1 MTESAIQKDETARRR
16 SLPIASSHVV
26 LTALGLLLA
35 PSIGY
40 ADDTIPP
47 PGTDG
52 HAFCEHA
59 VSPKYLAEMIQ
70 PQLSAQGARVLDV
83 YDVRKDM
90 NFGTVVNCH
99 APDAIMQSIVMDKLP
114 MCAATVMLSIGEMD
128 IKFRPSERNG
138 QPYITYTLVDHIDPK
153 LLESMMADAWPEAD
167 AKRMAADKA
176 REDFQVKAREERSV
190 ALTRARSE
198 HPEPRGVFTQSSID
212 RDNFSTRAWVHC
224 NNLGRKHGDNSND
237 GLPGTSF
244 ATACSC
250 TFKDISSEFTS
261 DELKRFS
268 PVALG
273 NPGHVGVPV
282 DLKEKAAEVTR
293 VCLSLVPGVARPDV
307 IAQSSVN
314 YLEEFMQ

>member
-16 SLPIASSHVV
+16 RLPIASSHVV

-90 NFGTVVNCH
+90 NFGTVVNGH

-114 MCAATVMLSIGEMD
+114 MCAATVMLSIGEKD

-176 REDFQVKAREERSV
+176 
-190 ALTRARSE
+190 
-198 HPEPRGVFTQSSID
+198 
-212 RDNFSTRAWVHC
+212 
-224 NNLGRKHGDNSND
+224 
-237 GLPGTSF
+237 
-244 ATACSC
+244 
-250 TFKDISSEFTS
+250 
-261 DELKRFS
+261 
-268 PVALG
+268 
-273 NPGHVGVPV
+273 
-282 DLKEKAAEVTR
+282 
-293 VCLSLVPGVARPDV
+293 
-307 IAQSSVN
+307 
-314 YLEEFMQ
+314 